1 MNIIEVK
8 MKLLLKVWEL
18 MFKNLYQNHWL
29 ANYNKDFLKSDFS
42 AGLIVAIMLIP
53 QSMAYSMLAGLPPV
67 IGLYASTIPLLI
79 YALLGSSRQ
88 LAVGPVAMV
97 SLLVLSGVSTL
108 AEPGSDEF
116 IAYALLLSL
125 MVGVIQLSM
134 GLFRLGF
141 IVNFLSHAVISG
153 FTSAA
158 ALIIGF
164 SQLKHLLGVSV
175 EGENVFV
182 MLFNSLRRIGEVNW
196 ITFAIGIASILVLLF
211 FKKKM
216 PKFPAPLLVVV
227 GSTLVVYF
235 FNLEAHGV
243 SIIREVPGG
252 LPAFSIPGFSMESIS
267 ALLPIALTIS
277 FVGFMESIAVAK
289 TIASKEKYKV
299 DSNQELTG
307 LGAANIVG
315 SFFSA
320 SPVTG
325 GFSRTA
331 VNYQAGAKSGL
342 ASIITALL
350 ILLTLLFFTDLF
362 YYLPNAVLAAII
374 MVAVFG
380 LIDVEEAKHLF
391 QIKKSDGWVLVITFL
406 ATLLTSIEA
415 GILIGAGVSLLLF
428 IWRSAYPHTAELGYI
443 EEEGVFKNIDR
454 YSNAKLFEHTLIFRI
469 DASLYFANLAFLE
482 ERIRKEISEKPD
494 INRVILDFSGVNAID
509 AVAIDEL
516 EKLMNEYEEAGVEF
530 NIAHVKGPVM
540 DYLKKA
546 GWDKKYQGKIEF
558 LTLQQALA
566 SSKGSFHV
574 S

>member
-1 MNIIEVK
+1 M
-8 MKLLLKVWEL
+8 LK
-18 MFKNLYQNHWL
+18 NHWL
-29 ANYNKDFLKSDFS
+29 ANYHMGYLKNDFT

-53 QSMAYSMLAGLPPV
+53 QGMAYSMLAGLPPV
-67 IGLYASTIPLLI
+67 IGLYASTIPLII

-97 SLLVLSGVSTL
+97 SLLVFSGVSTL
-108 AEPGSDEF
+108 AEPGSAEF
-116 IAYALLLSL
+116 ISYALLLSL
-125 MVGVIQLSM
+125 MVGVIQLGM

-158 ALIIGF
+158 ALIIGL
-164 SQLKHLLGVSV
+164 SQLKHLLGTDL
-175 EGENVFV
+175 EGGKNVFLIV
-182 MLFNSLRRIGEVNW
+182 ADAFRKIGEINPVTLGIGVGSIAVLMLFKK
-196 ITFAIGIASILVLLF
+196 IL
-211 FKKKM
+211 
-216 PKFPAPLLVVV
+216 PRFPAPLLVVV
-227 GSTLVVYF
+227 GSTLFVYF
-235 FNLEAHGV
+235 LNLEERGV
-243 SIIREVPGG
+243 KIIREVPDG
-252 LPAFSIPGFSMESIS
+252 LPAFSLPGFNMDSVM

-299 DSNQELTG
+299 NSNQELTS

-342 ASIITALL
+342 ASIITAVL

-380 LIDVEEAKHLF
+380 LVDVKEAKHLF
-391 QIKKSDGWVLVITFL
+391 QIKQTDGWVLVITFF
-406 ATLLTSIEA
+406 ATLLTSIES

-443 EEEGVFKNIDR
+443 EEENVFKNLDR
-454 YSNAKLFEHTLIFRI
+454 YPTAKQFDNTLIFRI

-482 ERIRKEISEKPD
+482 ERLRKAIDEDVK
-494 INRVILDFSGVNAID
+494 RVILDFSGVNAID

-516 EKLMNEYEEAGVEF
+516 EKLIEEYKDAGVEIH
-530 NIAHVKGPVM
+530 IAQVKGPVM
-540 DYLKKA
+540 DLLAKA
-546 GWDKKYQGKIEF
+546 GWDKKFGENTKH
-558 LTLQQALA
+558 LTLHQALQP
-566 SSKGSFHV
+566 
-574 S
+574 

>member
-1 MNIIEVK
+1 M
-8 MKLLLKVWEL
+8 LKNF
-18 MFKNLYQNHWL
+18 MPNNHWI
-29 ANYNKDFLKSDFS
+29 AHYNKDFLKSDFS

-53 QSMAYSMLAGLPPV
+53 QAMAYSMLAGLPPV
-67 IGLYASTIPLLI
+67 IGLYASTIPLII

-108 AEPGSDEF
+108 AEPGSDQF

-164 SQLKHLLGVSV
+164 SQLKHLLGVKL
-175 EGENVFV
+175 EGGKNVFLL
-182 MLFNSLRRIGEVNW
+182 LFDAFQKIGVINW
-196 ITFAIGIASILVLLF
+196 ITFAIGIGSIIVLIY
-211 FKKKM
+211 FKKKF

-235 FNLEAHGV
+235 FNLEEHGV

-252 LPAFSIPGFSMESIS
+252 LPGFSLPAFSVDSIT

-342 ASIITALL
+342 ASVITAVL
-350 ILLTLLFFTDLF
+350 IMLTLLFFTDLF

-380 LIDVEEAKHLF
+380 LIDVKEAKHLF
-391 QIKKSDGWVLVITFL
+391 RIKQSDGWVLVITFF

-415 GILIGAGVSLLLF
+415 GILIGAGASLLLF

-443 EEEGVFKNIDR
+443 EEEDIFKNVDR
-454 YSNAKLFEHTLIFRI
+454 YEHAKMFKDTLVFRI

-482 ERIRKEISEKPD
+482 ERLRKEISDKDD
-494 INRVILDFSGVNAID
+494 INRVVLDFSGVNAID

-516 EKLMNEYEEAGVEF
+516 EKLMDEYKEAGIDF
-530 NIAHVKGPVM
+530 HLAHVKGPVM
-540 DYLKKA
+540 DLLKRA
-546 GWDKKYQGKIEF
+546 GWKEKYGEKIEY
-558 LTLQQALA
+558 LTLHQALQPLR
-566 SSKGSFHV
+566 GSFHV